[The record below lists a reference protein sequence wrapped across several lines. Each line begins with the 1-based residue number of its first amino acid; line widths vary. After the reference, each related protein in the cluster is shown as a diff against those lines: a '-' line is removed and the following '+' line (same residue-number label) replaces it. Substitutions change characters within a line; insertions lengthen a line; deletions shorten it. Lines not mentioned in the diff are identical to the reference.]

1 MAAIAPH
8 PEGATLDILVS
19 PRASK
24 SRVVG
29 MHDGR
34 VKVQV
39 AAPPV
44 DGEANDAL
52 IAFFSRALGL
62 TRAQVEIQSGTTG
75 RRKRLL
81 LRGTT
86 PLEVATRL
94 EIDDR

>member
-1 MAAIAPH
+1 MAAIGPH

-44 DGEANDAL
+44 DGEANEAVV
-52 IAFFSRALGL
+52 AFFSRALGL
-62 TRAQVEIQSGTTG
+62 SRAQVEIQSGMTG

-86 PLEVATRL
+86 PLEVASRL
-94 EIDDR
+94 EIDDC

>member
-1 MAAIAPH
+1 MGAIGPH
-8 PEGATLDILVS
+8 PDGSTLEIVVS

-29 MHDGR
+29 LHDGR
-34 VKVQV
+34 LKVQI

-44 DGEANDAL
+44 DGEANEEV

-75 RRKRLL
+75 RRKRLIL
-81 LRGTT
+81 HGRT
-86 PLEVATRL
+86 PLEVASRL
-94 EIDDR
+94 ELVYP